1 MTQGFA
7 GSVAR
12 QSQIRGDGAQ
22 LNVVKQVNWPD
33 FTFPPINLFSYPK
46 QKQDYS
52 MSEIEE
58 MGLGVRTA
66 WTPKDIINKPAH
78 YTHGGIETWDVIEAW
93 KLNYNLGNVVK
104 YISRADHKGKRL
116 EDLQKSRAY
125 LDREICLELQ
135 KQ

>member
-1 MTQGFA
+1 
-7 GSVAR
+7 
-12 QSQIRGDGAQ
+12 
-22 LNVVKQVNWPD
+22 
-33 FTFPPINLFSYPK
+33 
-46 QKQDYS
+46 

-58 MGLGVRTA
+58 LGLGVRNA
-66 WTPKDIINKPAH
+66 WTPKDLINKPEH

-116 EDLQKSRAY
+116 EDLQKARAY